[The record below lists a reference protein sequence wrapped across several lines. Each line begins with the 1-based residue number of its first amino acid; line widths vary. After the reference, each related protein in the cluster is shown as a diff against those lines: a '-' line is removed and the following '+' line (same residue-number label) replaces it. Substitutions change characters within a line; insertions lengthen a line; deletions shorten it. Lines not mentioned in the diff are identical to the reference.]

1 MGVLLALLLA
11 SDTVLVVPFVP
22 RGDAPPA
29 AGIAVAEAVL
39 DVVVQANRDN
49 FLTLKQLD
57 AVLRRRDLRLDD
69 AAVAA
74 RASELA
80 RPLGASDVVSGEV
93 WLEEGQWRIAARR
106 TKVAEGRAVVEA
118 NEEGPRSAFPV
129 LSHKIGIDL
138 FGPQDP
144 ALGPLTGSA
153 AALEQAASCWKHLA
167 RQSLGAHA
175 RITLPPDRLAAAERA
190 CKAAL
195 QADPRLGLARAGL
208 AVTLAVR
215 GKFALARK
223 QARRAQ
229 ARRFVPLAVLAES
242 FAARKMQDAGWRA
255 TLESAVI
262 ARRGFLHALGY
273 LAEDRMEQGD
283 DEGALAIFDR
293 YLQLSPNHPWAM
305 GKKGRQLARVGRM
318 DEAIETSEKA
328 LGLDPGNPELLVET
342 ASRYIDAGRDAKA
355 LPLLEQALKA
365 NPPRPTAALRLGY
378 VYLRGDNL
386 PLARQAL
393 EQCLRL
399 ATREDEART
408 RGIAHADLA
417 IVNAR
422 QEQYGEAVTE
432 LQKARGEGNNHLP
445 CEEPEIR
452 RWKERPELREVCV
465 AAEAALAAGE
475 AEEDAV
481 PVEL

>member
-11 SDTVLVVPFVP
+11 SETVLVVPFVP

-29 AGIAVAEAVL
+29 AGIAVAEAIVDVL
-39 DVVVQANRDN
+39 VQANRDD

-74 RASELA
+74 RALELA
-80 RPLGASDVVSGEV
+80 RPLGASDVVTGEV

-106 TKVAEGRAVVEA
+106 TKVAEAKAVVEA
-118 NEEGPRSAFPV
+118 KEEGPRSAFPA
-129 LSHKIGIDL
+129 LAHKIGVDL
-138 FGPQDP
+138 FGAPGL

-153 AALEQAASCWKHLA
+153 AALEQAALCWKHLA

-175 RITLPPDRLAAAERA
+175 RITLQPDHLAAAERA
-190 CKAAL
+190 CRAAL

-208 AVTLAVR
+208 AVTLAAR

-242 FAARKMQDAGWRA
+242 FAAWKMRDAAGWRA
-255 TLESAVI
+255 VLEAAVI

-283 DEGALAIFDR
+283 DEAALAIFDR

-305 GKKGRQLARVGRM
+305 GKKGRQLARVGKM
-318 DEAIETSEKA
+318 DEAIEISEKA
-328 LGLDPGNPELLVET
+328 LGLDPGNPELLIET

-365 NPPRPTAALRLGY
+365 SPPRPTAALRLGY
-378 VYLRGDNL
+378 VYLRSGNL

-393 EQCLRL
+393 EQCLQL

-417 IVNAR
+417 ILSAR
-422 QEQYGEAVTE
+422 EEQYAETVTTIFP
-432 LQKARGEGNNHLP
+432 ARSQS
-445 CEEPEIR
+445 C
-452 RWKERPELREVCV
+452 
-465 AAEAALAAGE
+465 AAGRSGRSC
-475 AEEDAV
+475 AKCAWRRR
-481 PVEL
+481 PRWRTPRRTKTQFRSSCRRG

>member
-11 SDTVLVVPFVP
+11 SDTILVVPFVP

-69 AAVAA
+69 AGVAA
-74 RASELA
+74 RALELA

-106 TKVAEGRAVVEA
+106 TRVAQTKAVAEAK
-118 NEEGPRSAFPV
+118 EEGPRSAFPA
-129 LSHKIGIDL
+129 LAHKVGIDL
-138 FGPQDP
+138 FREHGGSS
-144 ALGPLTGSA
+144 LGPLTGSA
-153 AALEQAASCWKHLA
+153 AALEQAALCWKHLA

-175 RITLPPDRLAAAERA
+175 RITLQPDHLAAAERA
-190 CKAAL
+190 CRAAL

-208 AVTLAVR
+208 AVTLAAR
-215 GKFALARK
+215 GKFAQARK

-242 FAARKMQDAGWRA
+242 FASRKMRDAAGWRA
-255 TLESAVI
+255 VLEAAVI
-262 ARRGFLHALGY
+262 GRRGFLHALGY
-273 LAEDRMEQGD
+273 LAEDRMEEGD
-283 DEGALAIFDR
+283 DEAALAIFDR

-305 GKKGRQLARVGRM
+305 GKKGRQLARVGKM
-318 DEAIETSEKA
+318 DEAIEISEKA
-328 LGLDPGNPELLVET
+328 LGLDPGNPELLIET

-365 NPPRPTAALRLGY
+365 S
-378 VYLRGDNL
+378 
-386 PLARQAL
+386 
-393 EQCLRL
+393 
-399 ATREDEART
+399 
-408 RGIAHADLA
+408 
-417 IVNAR
+417 
-422 QEQYGEAVTE
+422 
-432 LQKARGEGNNHLP
+432 
-445 CEEPEIR
+445 
-452 RWKERPELREVCV
+452 
-465 AAEAALAAGE
+465 
-475 AEEDAV
+475 
-481 PVEL
+481 